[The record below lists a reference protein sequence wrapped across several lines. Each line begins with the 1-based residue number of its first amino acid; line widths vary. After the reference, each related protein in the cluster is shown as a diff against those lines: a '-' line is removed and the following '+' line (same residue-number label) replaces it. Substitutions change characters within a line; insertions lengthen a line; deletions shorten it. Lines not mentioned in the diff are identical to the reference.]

1 MCYLRGVLMTR
12 LNRHDRAKEHFME
25 ALSLDVKC
33 FDAFHE
39 LTNGN
44 LLGVDEGT
52 RRSGTEDFLGSRA
65 FSYRV
70 GLCRGLAV
78 HAADTRGCGLC
89 QVGVSD

>member
-1 MCYLRGVLMTR
+1 MTR

-44 LLGVDEGT
+44 LLGVDEGKV
-52 RRSGTEDFLGSRA
+52 SH
-65 FSYRV
+65 
-70 GLCRGLAV
+70 LCNSFRTNLA
-78 HAADTRGCGLC
+78 HF
-89 QVGVSD
+89 